1 MTTRAIVLSGGGAKI
16 GYHAGA
22 LSELQAR
29 GLLDHAETVAG
40 AGVSAGALAIP
51 FAMAGRPELLEQL
64 VMETRESSI
73 HRRFSKAGMAWMLIR
88 GRLESIA
95 DNRPLLAM
103 IQRWITPLLSEIPHR
118 RQTFV
123 GHVRFDGACPY
134 VAVPLTAPDIE
145 RAIWASCTIPGLW
158 KPVPMDGYAAV
169 DGGLRTQI
177 PLDDVLPLDVDEII
191 CVSLN
196 PATLTEDGPTPW
208 IVPTLARTLSI
219 ITQQVALDDV
229 APAIRIN
236 RIVEQASSQG
246 ATIIRRST
254 GQPYRYQRILVVR
267 PQLGLGDTLDFTATT
282 QAQRIQQG
290 RRDMAAALDAW

>member
-1 MTTRAIVLSGGGAKI
+1 
-16 GYHAGA
+16 
-22 LSELQAR
+22 
-29 GLLDHAETVAG
+29 
-40 AGVSAGALAIP
+40 
-51 FAMAGRPELLEQL
+51 
-64 VMETRESSI
+64 METRESSI
-73 HRRFSKAGMAWMLIR
+73 HRRFSKAAMAWMLIR

-123 GHVRFDGACPY
+123 GHVRFDGECPY

-196 PATLTEDGPTPW
+196 PAHADRGRADAVDRPDAGPHP
-208 IVPTLARTLSI
+208 VDHHA
-219 ITQQVALDDV
+219 QVALDDV

-236 RIVEQASSQG
+236 RIVEQATSQG
-246 ATIIRRST
+246 ATIVDGT

-267 PQLGLGDTLDFTATT
+267 PQVGLGDTLDFSATT
-282 QAQRIQQG
+282 RRSGSSRAPGHG
-290 RRDMAAALDAW
+290 RRAGRLVAT